1 MVQSPPSCAAAGR
14 AAGDLTIR
22 GTLAVKRTALSISCL
37 GLALLLNACAG
48 TSLSE
53 KECLAADW
61 QTIGYQD
68 GANGKPASYIGAHRE
83 ACAEVGIAPDLQAYR
98 AGREEGLLT
107 YCRPQKGFALGR
119 RGARYNGV
127 CPPHLE
133 GDFVA
138 ALNAG
143 RGLREREQE
152 LKGIRRDIAKT
163 YGEIDHTKD
172 EIKYHTADLIAGE
185 GDMAYRAEL
194 VLKLAELAERQ
205 GELER
210 QALDLERLEAARENE
225 LYSYRQEIAY
235 RYE

>member
-1 MVQSPPSCAAAGR
+1 MKQ
-14 AAGDLTIR
+14 
-22 GTLAVKRTALSISCL
+22 TLAGLSGL
-37 GLALLLNACAG
+37 GALLLLSACAG

-53 KECLAADW
+53 KECQVADW

-68 GANGKPASYIGAHRE
+68 GAYGKPASYIGAHRE
-83 ACAEVGIAPDLQAYR
+83 ACAEVGIAPDLQAYQ
-98 AGREEGLLT
+98 AGREQGLLT

-127 CPPHLE
+127 CPVHLE

-152 LKGIRRDIAKT
+152 LKSIRRDIAKT
-163 YGEIDHTKD
+163 YGEIDHTKE
-172 EIKYHTADLIAGE
+172 EINLLTADLIAGE
-185 GDMAYRAEL
+185 GDIVYRADL

-210 QALDLERLEAARENE
+210 HALDLEWLEVARENE